1 MSESVQPDAGPA
13 DRAPRRRGAL
23 SALKETGV
31 IVVTALALS
40 FLIKTFLVQPF
51 FIPSVSMED
60 TLLVGD
66 RVLVSKF
73 APGPLEVHRGD
84 VVVFKDPGGWLA
96 PSEEERGSLTQVIHN
111 IGVFVGLV
119 PSDAGEH
126 LIKRVIGVEGDSVEC
141 CDEQGRLTVNG
152 VAIDEPYLADGARP
166 SELEF
171 SATVPEGHLW
181 VMGDNRQ
188 RSEDSRYHMGRPGG
202 GAVPVDNVVGVAF
215 VRIWPVDRWGLLR
228 NPGATFA
235 EVPEPTGT
243 AASR

>member
-1 MSESVQPDAGPA
+1 MSEKHDSQDAPTA
-13 DRAPRRRGAL
+13 SRRRGAL
-23 SALKETGV
+23 SALKETAV

-51 FIPSVSMED
+51 FIPSESMEA
-60 TLLVGD
+60 TLLEGD
-66 RVLVSKF
+66 RVLVTKF
-73 APGPLEVHRGD
+73 APGPFDVHRGD

-96 PSEEERGSLTQVIHN
+96 PKADERQNPLAKALRNVGI
-111 IGVFVGLV
+111 FVGLV